1 MPTILKIFRMKFFLK
16 TNLKNKIFR
25 DKKKELA
32 FKMNSMKLT
41 GKQQMSS
48 MMKKIM
54 KQSK

>member
-32 FKMNSMKLT
+32 FKMNSIKLT
-41 GKQQMSS
+41 GNLQQMSS
-48 MMKKIM
+48 MMKKIL
-54 KQSK
+54 K

>member
-54 KQSK
+54 K